1 MTCLGCVCYAGK
13 GAFGRVLLAEAKTDG
28 KLYALKIISKKNM
41 GQGDRRQAMAERDI
55 LHSMSHTSPHPFTT
69 GLAASTPDLHHSSY
83 HSLTHSLYPFSFLLL
98 AQA

>member
-1 MTCLGCVCYAGK
+1 MRVSACSRVKTDTPALTDCPVLLSHHVCTGK

-55 LHSMSHTSPHPFTT
+55 LHAMSHASPHPFTT
-69 GLAASTPDLHHSSY
+69 GQSHR
-83 HSLTHSLYPFSFLLL
+83 
-98 AQA
+98 